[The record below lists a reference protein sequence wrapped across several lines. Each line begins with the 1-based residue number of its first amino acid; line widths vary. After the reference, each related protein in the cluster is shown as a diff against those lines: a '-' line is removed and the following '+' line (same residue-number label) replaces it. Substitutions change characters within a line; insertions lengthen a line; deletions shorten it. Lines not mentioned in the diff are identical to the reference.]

1 MTKSE
6 QQKLINRLSHIGYY
20 AEAGDKNSVF
30 SAIAATYSLPSEKLE
45 ILEQHA
51 NKVDKKEINWDK
63 NLINNLIF

>member
-1 MTKSE
+1 MTKAE
-6 QQKLINRLSHIGYY
+6 QQKLINKLSHIGYHAA
-20 AEAGDKNSVF
+20 AEDKNSVF

-51 NKVDKKEINWDK
+51 NEVDKKEINWDK

>member
-1 MTKSE
+1 MANTE
-6 QQKLINRLSHIGYY
+6 QQKLINKLSHIGYY
-20 AEAGDKNSVF
+20 AAAGDKNSVF

-51 NKVDKKEINWDK
+51 NEVDKKEINWDK

>member
-1 MTKSE
+1 MINAE
-6 QQKLINRLSHIGYY
+6 QQKLINKLSHIGYY
-20 AEAGDKNSVF
+20 AAAGDKNSVF

-51 NKVDKKEINWDK
+51 NEVDKKEINWDK